1 MKSRS
6 NDYMIRALNRLASVA
21 HLCWRSDVVQSEA
34 LIPADRER
42 LASQN
47 ASARRKRSKM
57 HPHSEDGR
65 DAKVSS
71 T

>member
-21 HLCWRSDVVQSEA
+21 HLCWRSDVVQSKA
-34 LIPADRER
+34 LIHADRER
-42 LASQN
+42 LADRN
-47 ASARRKRSKM
+47 ASGRRKRSKM
-57 HPHSEDGR
+57 YPRSGR